1 MATITKASIRPK
13 NSREIVYTNKVTA
26 AHTQYVNISEQDKQ
40 FLMEQLLK
48 LNVLISSLVRP
59 HSDIKLREKYKGISE
74 LDTKI
79 PYGRGGHNSL
89 STFISGITSNWILGS
104 QRDLSDKQIQGI
116 EYCIKKAKALLPDAD
131 LSNVTFKQV

>member
-1 MATITKASIRPK
+1 MSTIRLKPRTNI
-13 NSREIVYTNKVTA
+13 REIKYTNKITA
-26 AHTQYVNISEQDKQ
+26 AHTQYVNVSDQDKQ

-48 LNVLISSLVRP
+48 LNVLITGYIRP
-59 HSDIKLREKYKGISE
+59 HSDIKLRDKYKALSE

-89 STFISGITSNWILGS
+89 STFISGVTSNWILGS

-116 EYCIKKAKALLPDAD
+116 EYCLKKAKKACPEAD
-131 LSNVTFKQV
+131 LSEVSFKCVG